1 MSDSPAERL
10 GEFLRAQRQL
20 AGLSLRQLA
29 ELARVSNPYLS
40 QVERGLHE
48 PSLRVLTSLA
58 HALGIPPHHLLAQ
71 AGVPPE
77 DSDPAT
83 DVESAIAADSKL
95 TDDEKRALLAVYR
108 SYVAGR
114 SGSKRTSRT
123 NPAGRTTKK
132 A

>member
-1 MSDSPAERL
+1 MTDSAAQRL

-58 HALGIPPHHLLAQ
+58 HALGIPPQHLFAQ
-71 AGVPPE
+71 AGVAGE
-77 DSDPAT
+77 HAGSAS
-83 DVESAIAADSKL
+83 DVESAINADALL
-95 TDDEKRALLAVYR
+95 TDEEKRALLAVYR

-114 SGSKRTSRT
+114 AATS
-123 NPAGRTTKK
+123 
-132 A
+132 

>member
-1 MSDSPAERL
+1 MTDSPSQRL

-58 HALGIPPHHLLAQ
+58 NALGIPPHHLLAQ
-71 AGVPPE
+71 AGVQ
-77 DSDPAT
+77 DDTSSSS
-83 DVESAIAADSKL
+83 DVESAIAADKRL
-95 TDDEKRALLAVYR
+95 TDEEKRALLAVYR

-114 SGSKRTSRT
+114 DAPSS
-123 NPAGRTTKK
+123 
-132 A
+132 

>member
-1 MSDSPAERL
+1 MTDSTAQRL

-58 HALGIPPHHLLAQ
+58 QALGIPPHHLLAH
-71 AGVPPE
+71 AGL
-77 DSDPAT
+77 DSDAPGSST
-83 DVESAIAADSKL
+83 DVETAIAGDSLL
-95 TDDEKRALLAVYR
+95 TDEEKRALLAVYR

-114 SGSKRTSRT
+114 
-123 NPAGRTTKK
+123 A
-132 A
+132 

>member
-1 MSDSPAERL
+1 VTDSPSQRL

-20 AGLSLRQLA
+20 AGLSLRQVA

-58 HALGIPPHHLLAQ
+58 NALGIPPHHLLAQ
-71 AGVPPE
+71 AGVK
-77 DSDPAT
+77 DDTHGSSS
-83 DVESAIAADSKL
+83 DVESAISADAL
-95 TDDEKRALLAVYR
+95 LAPEEKRALLAVYR

-114 SGSKRTSRT
+114 DPTH
-123 NPAGRTTKK
+123 
-132 A
+132 

>member
-1 MSDSPAERL
+1 VTESPSQRL

-58 HALGIPPHHLLAQ
+58 HALGIPPHHLFAH
-71 AGVPPE
+71 AGVQDE
-77 DSDPAT
+77 TAT
-83 DVESAIAADSKL
+83 SSSDVESAIAADKRL
-95 TDDEKRALLAVYR
+95 TDEEKRALLAVYR

-114 SGSKRTSRT
+114 DATSS
-123 NPAGRTTKK
+123 
-132 A
+132 

>member
-1 MSDSPAERL
+1 MTDSPAQRL

-29 ELARVSNPYLS
+29 EIARVSNPYLS

-58 HALGIPPHHLLAQ
+58 HALGIPPQRLLAHAGLDEDAQ
-71 AGVPPE
+71 ATT
-77 DSDPAT
+77 S
-83 DVESAIAADSKL
+83 DVESAIAADRRL
-95 TDDEKRALLAVYR
+95 TEDEKRALLAVYR

-114 SGSKRTSRT
+114 ATPES
-123 NPAGRTTKK
+123 
-132 A
+132 

>member
-1 MSDSPAERL
+1 VTDSPGQRL

-58 HALGIPPHHLLAQ
+58 QALGIPPHHLLAQ
-71 AGVPPE
+71 AGVEPE
-77 DSDPAT
+77 ASSSSS
-83 DVESAIAADSKL
+83 DVESAIAADRLL
-95 TDDEKRALLAVYR
+95 TDEEKRALLAVYH

-114 SGSKRTSRT
+114 DAT
-123 NPAGRTTKK
+123 P
-132 A
+132 

>member
-1 MSDSPAERL
+1 MTDSPAQRL

-29 ELARVSNPYLS
+29 ELARISNPYLS

-71 AGVPPE
+71 AGMA
-77 DSDPAT
+77 SDAAAT
-83 DVESAIAADSKL
+83 SSGVEAAITADALL
-95 TDDEKRALLAVYR
+95 TNDEKRALLAVYR

-114 SGSKRTSRT
+114 SET
-123 NPAGRTTKK
+123 NSEA
-132 A
+132 

>member
-1 MSDSPAERL
+1 MTDSPAQRL

-58 HALGIPPHHLLAQ
+58 QALGIPPHHLLVHAGLEPEAQ
-71 AGVPPE
+71 NG
-77 DSDPAT
+77 SS
-83 DVESAIAADSKL
+83 DVESAIAGDALL
-95 TDDEKRALLAVYR
+95 TDEEKRALLAVYR

-114 SGSKRTSRT
+114 ERSE
-123 NPAGRTTKK
+123 
-132 A
+132 

>member
-1 MSDSPAERL
+1 MTDSPSQRL

-58 HALGIPPHHLLAQ
+58 HALGIPPHRLLVH
-71 AGVPPE
+71 AGVQDE
-77 DSDPAT
+77 TEGASS
-83 DVESAIAADSKL
+83 DVESAIDADKL
-95 TDDEKRALLAVYR
+95 LADEEKRALLAVYR
-108 SYVAGR
+108 SYIAGR
-114 SGSKRTSRT
+114 SAAT
-123 NPAGRTTKK
+123 
-132 A
+132 

>member
-1 MSDSPAERL
+1 MTSSPSDRL

-40 QVERGLHE
+40 QIERGLHE

-58 HALGIPPHHLLAQ
+58 QALGIPPQRLLAY
-71 AGVPPE
+71 AGVQPDTAE
-77 DSDPAT
+77 TSS
-83 DVESAIAADSKL
+83 DVESAIAGDPVL
-95 TDDEKRALLAVYR
+95 TAEEKRALLAVYR

-114 SGSKRTSRT
+114 SVQQD
-123 NPAGRTTKK
+123 
-132 A
+132 

>member
-1 MSDSPAERL
+1 MTDSPSQRL

-58 HALGIPPHHLLAQ
+58 QALGIPPHHLLAH
-71 AGVPPE
+71 AGVQ
-77 DSDPAT
+77 DDPQAPAS
-83 DVESAIAADSKL
+83 DVESAVQADARL
-95 TDDEKRALLAVYR
+95 TDEEKRAMLAVYR

-114 SGSKRTSRT
+114 DAA
-123 NPAGRTTKK
+123 P
-132 A
+132 

>member
-1 MSDSPAERL
+1 MTDSTAQRL

-58 HALGIPPHHLLAQ
+58 QALGIPPQHLLAH
-71 AGVPPE
+71 AGVAP
-77 DSDPAT
+77 DARSASS
-83 DVESAIAADSKL
+83 DVEAAISGDSLL
-95 TDDEKRALLAVYR
+95 TDEEKRALLAVYR

-114 SGSKRTSRT
+114 QPSE
-123 NPAGRTTKK
+123 
-132 A
+132 

>member
-1 MSDSPAERL
+1 MTDSPAQRL

-58 HALGIPPHHLLAQ
+58 HALGISPQHLLAQ
-71 AGVPPE
+71 AGMA
-77 DSDPAT
+77 SDE
-83 DVESAIAADSKL
+83 ESAGAGVEAAVNADALL
-95 TDDEKRALLAVYR
+95 TDDEKRALIAVYR

-114 SGSKRTSRT
+114 RG
-123 NPAGRTTKK
+123 A
-132 A
+132 

>member
-1 MSDSPAERL
+1 MTDSPSQRL

-58 HALGIPPHHLLAQ
+58 HALGIPPQRLLAH
-71 AGVPPE
+71 AGLDDQPP
-77 DSDPAT
+77 ST
-83 DVESAIAADSKL
+83 SGDVESAIAADARL

-108 SYVAGR
+108 SYTADR
-114 SGSKRTSRT
+114 PDAR
-123 NPAGRTTKK
+123 A
-132 A
+132 

>member
-1 MSDSPAERL
+1 MTDSPAQRL

-71 AGVPPE
+71 AGIEP
-77 DSDPAT
+77 DSSTAASG
-83 DVESAIAADSKL
+83 VEAAVAADELL
-95 TDDEKRALLAVYR
+95 TEDEKRALLAVYR

-114 SGSKRTSRT
+114 RRTKT
-123 NPAGRTTKK
+123 
-132 A
+132 

>member
-1 MSDSPAERL
+1 MTDSTAQRL

-58 HALGIPPHHLLAQ
+58 QALGIPPQHLLAH
-71 AGVPPE
+71 AGLDDE
-77 DSDPAT
+77 AKRSST
-83 DVESAIAADSKL
+83 DVETAIAADALL
-95 TDDEKRALLAVYR
+95 TDEEKRALLAVYR

-114 SGSKRTSRT
+114 EPS
-123 NPAGRTTKK
+123 A
-132 A
+132 

>member
-1 MSDSPAERL
+1 MVIMSDSPGQRL

-58 HALGIPPHHLLAQ
+58 QALGIPPQHLLAYAGVHQ
-71 AGVPPE
+71 DAAGVP
-77 DSDPAT
+77 S
-83 DVESAIAADSKL
+83 DVEAAINADALL
-95 TDDEKRALLAVYR
+95 TGEEKRALLAVYR

-114 SGSKRTSRT
+114 EPPS
-123 NPAGRTTKK
+123 
-132 A
+132 

>member
-1 MSDSPAERL
+1 MSDSTAQRL

-58 HALGIPPHHLLAQ
+58 QALGIPPQHLLAH
-71 AGVPPE
+71 AGLDAE
-77 DSDPAT
+77 AQRASS
-83 DVESAIAADSKL
+83 DVETAVAADTLL
-95 TDDEKRALLAVYR
+95 TDEEKRALLAVYR

-114 SGSKRTSRT
+114 GTPT
-123 NPAGRTTKK
+123 
-132 A
+132 

>member
-1 MSDSPAERL
+1 VTDSPSQRL

-58 HALGIPPHHLLAQ
+58 QALGIPPHHLLAQ
-71 AGVPPE
+71 AGVQ
-77 DSDPAT
+77 DDTQAASS
-83 DVESAIAADSKL
+83 DVESAVASDKRL
-95 TDDEKRALLAVYR
+95 TAEEKRALLAVYR

-114 SGSKRTSRT
+114 DAS
-123 NPAGRTTKK
+123 
-132 A
+132 

>member
-1 MSDSPAERL
+1 MTDSAAQRL

-71 AGVPPE
+71 AGVAPDDAGPT
-77 DSDPAT
+77 SG
-83 DVESAIAADSKL
+83 VEAAVNADTLL
-95 TDDEKRALLAVYR
+95 TAEEKRALLAVYR

-114 SGSKRTSRT
+114 SEE
-123 NPAGRTTKK
+123 K